1 MTKEAMKSG
10 EKKRGR
16 NSKNRY
22 LRPGALAQLCYR
34 KSSSKSHRNTGE
46 KKISPIRKKA
56 RSNFLSA
63 EENSGD
69 SVLGSLK
76 SPLKTIL
83 ENSDDVLESNPP
95 ETPKTPSTKQFDS
108 QSFLEALP
116 MDVLVRILCHL
127 HHDQLLPVFHV
138 SQRIRTAVSIARQ
151 HHFNYTTPDRTRQE
165 MLRTRTPHSTEHWP
179 FLRNIDSTSLF
190 PPTPK
195 APRQGTRPPRSH
207 SVCMK
212 QISAVLFKDSAMP
225 NSPSKV
231 LHYPPTTMFSWKSL
245 ALNRVLF
252 YEDEL
257 CHAVSQHKLM

>member
-1 MTKEAMKSG
+1 MTKEAMKLG

-46 KKISPIRKKA
+46 KKMSPITKKA
-56 RSNFLSA
+56 RSNFLYA
-63 EENSGD
+63 GENSGD
-69 SVLGSLK
+69 YVSRSLE
-76 SPLKTIL
+76 SSLKTIVG
-83 ENSDDVLESNPP
+83 NSDEVPQSNPL
-95 ETPKTPSTKQFDS
+95 ETPRRTPSTKQFDS
-108 QSFLEALP
+108 QSCLEALP

-138 SQRIRTAVSIARQ
+138 SQRIRSAVSIARQ
-151 HHFNYTTPDRTRQE
+151 HHFNYITPDRTRQE
-165 MLRTRTPHSTEHWP
+165 MLRIRTPHSNEHWP
-179 FLRNIDSTSLF
+179 FLRNIDSRSLF

-195 APRQGTRPPRSH
+195 APRQGTRPRSH

-212 QISAVLFKDSAMP
+212 QISAVLFQDSPTP
-225 NSPSKV
+225 NSSSKV
-231 LHYPPTTMFSWKSL
+231 PHYPPTIFSWKSL

-257 CHAVSQHKLM
+257 CHAVAQHKLM

>member
-116 MDVLVRILCHL
+116 MDVLVCSR
-127 HHDQLLPVFHV
+127 
-138 SQRIRTAVSIARQ
+138 
-151 HHFNYTTPDRTRQE
+151 
-165 MLRTRTPHSTEHWP
+165 
-179 FLRNIDSTSLF
+179 
-190 PPTPK
+190 
-195 APRQGTRPPRSH
+195 
-207 SVCMK
+207 
-212 QISAVLFKDSAMP
+212 
-225 NSPSKV
+225 V
-231 LHYPPTTMFSWKSL
+231 LHFIHLIMLFCLHVLVFLLLQGSDSL
-245 ALNRVLF
+245 PFA
-252 YEDEL
+252 
-257 CHAVSQHKLM
+257 S